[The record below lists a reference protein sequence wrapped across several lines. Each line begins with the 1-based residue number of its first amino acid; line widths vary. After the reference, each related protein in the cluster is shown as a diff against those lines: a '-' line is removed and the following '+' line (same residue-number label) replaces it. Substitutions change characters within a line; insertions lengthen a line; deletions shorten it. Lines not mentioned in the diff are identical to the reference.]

1 MPLDQEKC
9 RLAAVDRIQKAKGH
23 CGEWV
28 QAARDDFDFVAG
40 TQWNPEDQAILEE
53 QNRPIVVFNYSEKM
67 IDAVCGAE
75 VSNRQEATY
84 KCRTLGMDA
93 VAQTMTAAA
102 KWVRDECQA
111 EDEDTDAF
119 RDCLISG
126 MGWTEMKM
134 DYSENPDGMPIMPRI
149 DPTEMVWDPAAVKP
163 GLSDRR
169 WDAQGVWMDNDL
181 IAIRWPKSD
190 ADNGSGDDS
199 QEGTLRHIQQGN
211 RYNQNN
217 QTTDDDKDD
226 RRANQTKIW
235 SYQCCENEVY
245 YRVDDGSGNIQDIDA
260 ATFGKIRKA
269 LDAHGL
275 KYVRSWKKVYY
286 HMFLTDGEDG
296 RVLQFGPL
304 PIQKGFTR
312 HCITGKRDRNKNQW
326 YGLTRVMK
334 DPQRWANKWLSQIMY
349 IINSNAKGGLM
360 AETNAF
366 VDIRKAR
373 EDWASPDRIIELK
386 EGGIDKIKEKTAT
399 AYPAGLSQLM
409 EFALNSLPQVTG
421 INLEALGLADRDQ
434 ANVLEQ
440 SRKQAA
446 YGLLAPI
453 FDSLR
458 RYRFAQ
464 GRMLF
469 YFIQKFISD
478 GRLIRVTGPGT
489 EQVVPLL
496 RAPDAF
502 EFDVV
507 VDSAPT
513 APDVKTQ
520 TWQALM
526 QLVPAML
533 KAGMPIP
540 PQLLSYAPIPTE
552 LATQWQQYLAQ
563 QQQNQIPPQVQKQ
576 LEDMQKQV
584 QQLTQENQ
592 QIKQDK
598 TEKIM
603 DAQTKQRQAEFDMQL
618 AQWEAEQE
626 MALKEM
632 ELRAKLGMQAVEIDG
647 KMELADRESQN
658 QARLQEKQ
666 TDAQLENAKKT
677 TEGGLRIK
685 AAQQGVKSGKDGTV
699 KMQMDNTEVV
709 DALNKVTTTF
719 SGALDKIVK
728 QMNAPKKVVR
738 DKSGQVVG
746 VKSGEV

>member
-1 MPLDQEKC
+1 MPLDQEAC
-9 RLAAVDRIQKAKGH
+9 RLAAVERLKNAEGH
-23 CGEWV
+23 CGDWK
-28 QAARDDFDFVAG
+28 QAARDDYDFVAG
-40 TQWNPEDQAILEE
+40 KQWAPEDQAVLEE

-134 DYSENPDGMPIMPRI
+134 DYSENPDGMPVLPRI
-149 DPTEMVWDPAAVKP
+149 DPLEMRWDPAATKP
-163 GLSDRR
+163 GLVDRR

-181 IAIRWPKSD
+181 IMIRWPN
-190 ADNGSGDDS
+190 ADVGGGDDS
-199 QEGTLRHIQQGN
+199 EEGTLRHIQQGN
-211 RYNQNN
+211 RYNKNN
-217 QTTDDDKDD
+217 QSSNDD
-226 RRANQTKIW
+226 RDEVRHNQTLVW

-245 YRVDDGSGNIQDIDA
+245 YRVDDGSGNIQDIDEG
-260 ATFGKIRKA
+260 TFRKLRKA

-286 HMFLTDGEDG
+286 HMFMEDGDAG
-296 RVLQFGPL
+296 RVLQYGPL

-312 HCITGKRDRNKNQW
+312 HCITGKRDRNQNQW

-386 EGGIDKIKEKTAT
+386 EGGIDKIKEKAAT

-469 YFIQKFISD
+469 FFIQKFISD
-478 GRLIRVTGPGT
+478 GRLIRITGPGT
-489 EQVVPLL
+489 EQVVPLV

-507 VDSAPT
+507 VDSSPT

-533 KAGMPIP
+533 KAGMPVP

-563 QQQNQIPPQVQKQ
+563 QQQNAVPPQVQQK
-576 LEDMQKQV
+576 LEELQQQV

-592 QIKQDK
+592 AVKQDK
-598 TEKIM
+598 QEKII
-603 DAQTKQRQAEFDMQL
+603 DAQTKQQSMQFEMAL
-618 AQWEAEQE
+618 KQQEAEHE
-626 MALKEM
+626 MMLKEM

-647 KMELADRESQN
+647 KMQLEDKRQSNEA
-658 QARLQEKQ
+658 ALQEKRVNN
-666 TDAQLENAKKT
+666 DMENSKRS
-677 TEGGLRIK
+677 TEGNLRIK
-685 AAQQGVKSGKDGTV
+685 AAQSGVKSGKDGTV

-738 DKSGQVVG
+738 DKSGAVVG
-746 VKSGEV
+746 VKTGEV

>member
-1 MPLDQEKC
+1 MPLSQEDC
-9 RLAAVDRIQKAKGH
+9 RKQAVDRLKSAEGH
-23 CGEWV
+23 CGEWHK
-28 QAARDDFDFVAG
+28 AARDDFDFVAG
-40 TQWNPEDQAILEE
+40 NQWTAEDEAILKD
-53 QNRPIVVFNYSEKM
+53 QNRPVVVFNYSEKM

-93 VAQTMTAAA
+93 VAQTMTAAS

-119 RDCLISG
+119 RDALICG

-134 DYSENPDGMPIMPRI
+134 DYSENPDGMPVMPRI
-149 DPTEMVWDPAAVKP
+149 DPIEMRWDPAAVKP

-181 IAIRWPKSD
+181 IKIRWPD
-190 ADNGSGDDS
+190 AETAGAGDDS
-199 QEGTLRHIQQGN
+199 EDGNLRHIQQGN
-211 RYNQNN
+211 RYDPNN
-217 QTTDDDKDD
+217 QSTNNNQDDK
-226 RRANQTKIW
+226 RINQTRVW
-235 SYQCCENEVY
+235 SYQCCQNEVY
-245 YRVDDGSGNIQDIDA
+245 YRVDDGSGQIQDVDA
-260 ATFGKIRKA
+260 KTFGKIRKA
-269 LDAHGL
+269 LDQHGL
-275 KYVRSWKKVYY
+275 KYVRAWKKVYY

-296 RVLQFGPL
+296 SVLQFGPL

-360 AETNAF
+360 GETGAF
-366 VDIRKAR
+366 KDIRKAR
-373 EDWASPDRIIELK
+373 EDWASPDRIIELN
-386 EGGIDKIKEKTAT
+386 EGGINKIKEKTAA

-478 GRLIRVTGPGT
+478 GRLIRVVGPGT

-496 RAPDAF
+496 KAPDAF

-507 VDSAPT
+507 VDQSPN
-513 APDVKTQ
+513 APDTKTQ

-526 QLVPAML
+526 QLVPAAL
-533 KAGMPIP
+533 KAGMPVP
-540 PQLLSYAPIPTE
+540 PQILSYAPIPTS
-552 LATQWQQYLAQ
+552 LATEWQQYMEQAKQ
-563 QQQNQIPPQVQKQ
+563 QQIPPQVQQ
-576 LEDMQKQV
+576 QMEEMQKQV

-592 QIKQDK
+592 AIKQDK
-598 TEKIM
+598 QEKII
-603 DAQTKQRQAEFDMQL
+603 DAQTKQQQMKFEMMLKEKEVEHDM
-618 AQWEAEQE
+618 
-626 MALKEM
+626 MMKEM

-647 KMELADRESQN
+647 KMSLEDQRAKNE
-658 QARLQEKQ
+658 AALQEKRVNN
-666 TDAQLENAKKT
+666 DMENSKKS
-677 TEGGLRIK
+677 TEGQLRIK
-685 AAQQGVKSGKDGTV
+685 AAQSGVKSGKDGTV

-719 SGALDKIVK
+719 SGALEKIVK

-738 DKSGQVVG
+738 DKSGAVVG
-746 VKSGEV
+746 VKTGEV

>member
-1 MPLDQEKC
+1 MPLSQEDC
-9 RLAAVDRIQKAKGH
+9 RLAAVKRIQNAKAH
-23 CGEWV
+23 CGEWHS
-28 QAARDDFDFVAG
+28 AARDDYDFVAG
-40 TQWNPEDQAILEE
+40 KQWTSEDQAILEE
-53 QNRPIVVFNYSEKM
+53 EDRPIVTFNYSEKM

-84 KCRTLGMDA
+84 KARTMGMDA
-93 VAQTMTAAA
+93 VAQMMTYASR
-102 KWVRDECQA
+102 WVRDECQA
-111 EDEDTDAF
+111 ADEDTDAF
-119 RDCLISG
+119 RDCLIAG

-149 DPTEMVWDPAAVKP
+149 DPIEMYWDPAAVKP
-163 GLSDRR
+163 GLVDRR
-169 WDAQGVWMDNDL
+169 WDAQAVWVDNDL
-181 IAIRWPKSD
+181 LATRWPQAPSG
-190 ADNGSGDDS
+190 GSGDDS
-199 QEGTLRHIQQGN
+199 EDGGLRHIQQGN
-211 RYNQNN
+211 RYNKDN
-217 QTTDDDKDD
+217 QSANDDKDD
-226 RRANQTKIW
+226 KHVDQTLVW

-245 YRVDDGSGNIQDIDA
+245 YRVDDGSGKIQDIDA
-260 ATFGKIRKA
+260 QMFGKIRKA

-275 KYVRSWKKVYY
+275 KYVRAWKKVYY

-296 RVLQFGPL
+296 TVLQFAPL

-334 DPQRWANKWLSQIMY
+334 DPQRWANKWLAQIMY
-349 IINSNAKGGLM
+349 IINSNAKGGLIG
-360 AETNAF
+360 ETGAF
-366 VDIRKAR
+366 KDIRKAR
-373 EDWASPDRIIELK
+373 DDWASPDRIIELN
-386 EGGIDKIKEKTAT
+386 EGGINKIKEKTAAT
-399 AYPAGLSQLM
+399 YPAGLSQLM

-478 GRLIRVTGPGT
+478 GRLIRVTGPGY
-489 EQVVPLL
+489 EQLVPLV

-502 EFDVV
+502 EFDVE
-507 VDSAPT
+507 VDSSPA

-526 QLVPAML
+526 QLVPAMM
-533 KAGMPIP
+533 KAGVPVP
-540 PQLLSYAPIPTE
+540 PTILSYAPVPTE
-552 LATQWQQYLAQ
+552 LANEWQQYI
-563 QQQNQIPPQVQKQ
+563 QQNKQQVSPEQMQ
-576 LEDMQKQV
+576 QMQQEMQKLQE
-584 QQLTQENQ
+584 ENQ
-592 QIKQDK
+592 NLKQDHS
-598 TEKIM
+598 EKIIE
-603 DAQTKQRQAEFDMQL
+603 AQTKQQQMK
-618 AQWEAEQE
+618 WEME
-626 MALKEM
+626 MKEREMEHDFMLKEM

-647 KMELADRESQN
+647 KMALADRDSQN

-685 AAQQGVKSGKDGTV
+685 AAQSGVRSGKDGTV

-719 SGALDKIVK
+719 SDALDKIVK
-728 QMNAPKKVVR
+728 NMNAPKKVVR
-738 DKSGQVVG
+738 DKSGAVVG
-746 VKSGEV
+746 VKTGEL